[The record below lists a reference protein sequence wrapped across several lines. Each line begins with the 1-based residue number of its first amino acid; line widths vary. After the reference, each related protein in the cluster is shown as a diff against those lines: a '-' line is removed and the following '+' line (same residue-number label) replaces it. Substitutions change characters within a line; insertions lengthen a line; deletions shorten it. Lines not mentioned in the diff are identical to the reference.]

1 MFDGNDSID
10 EVDHLAGADIVFCHA
25 GVYEDRESWLHKP

>member
-10 EVDHLAGADIVFCHA
+10 EVDHLSGADIVFGHA
-25 GVYEDRESWLHKP
+25 CVYEDCESGLHKP